1 MYNFEGRNVLVT
13 GSSRGIGRKIA
24 EDFISCGARV
34 LITGTNEGLLKK
46 TKQDLGRNCDF
57 FVCNLSQIGELE
69 SLHQAALKFFGPI
82 DTLVNN
88 AGITRDGLFMRM
100 PEENWLDV
108 MQVNLHSTVKLS
120 QMVIRSMIKNKFGR
134 IINISS
140 IIGSTGNGGQAN
152 YAASKAAL
160 LGFSKSLAIE
170 IANRGVTVN
179 CISPGY
185 IQTEMT
191 DKLSEQQRTLILEK
205 IPAKKIGNPE
215 DISSIALFLS
225 SIQAHYITGQNIHV
239 NGGMLMP

>member
-13 GSSRGIGRKIA
+13 GSSRGIGKKIA

-46 TKQDLGRNCDF
+46 TKQDLGCNCDF
-57 FVCNLSQIGELE
+57 FVCNLSQKGELE

-140 IIGSTGNGGQAN
+140 IIGMS
-152 YAASKAAL
+152 
-160 LGFSKSLAIE
+160 I
-170 IANRGVTVN
+170 
-179 CISPGY
+179 
-185 IQTEMT
+185 IQ
-191 DKLSEQQRTLILEK
+191 K
-205 IPAKKIGNPE
+205 
-215 DISSIALFLS
+215 
-225 SIQAHYITGQNIHV
+225 
-239 NGGMLMP
+239 